1 MAAADL
7 ELCYMTATE
16 AIAKFK
22 AKKVLPVELIKTVIA
37 HCEAVNPKLN
47 AIT

>member
-16 AIAKFK
+16 AIAKFE
-22 AKKVLPVELIKTVIA
+22 AKKVSPVELMKAVIA
-37 HCEAVNPKLN
+37 HREAVNPKLN